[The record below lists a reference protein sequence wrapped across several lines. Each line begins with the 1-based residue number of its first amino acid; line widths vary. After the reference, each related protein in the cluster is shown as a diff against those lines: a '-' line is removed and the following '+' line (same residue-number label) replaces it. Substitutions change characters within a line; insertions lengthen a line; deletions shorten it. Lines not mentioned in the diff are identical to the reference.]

1 MSNFFTI
8 LKKELIDIIRD
19 RKTIAFTILLPI
31 LIYPVLFQV
40 MSITMKSSQEDAK
53 KEINIVIN
61 GDKDSNLSKL
71 LTSQENIKEKNYD
84 NPKKALKDGDLQLI
98 INIPSNI
105 DEEIEKGNSIDLEI
119 LIDDQSEKSTIAGSM
134 VESLINDYSK
144 SIVEARLSDL
154 NVDSKILSP
163 INIETKSGINEDG
176 TNNSNANTILGMI
189 PALIVIMLLSPTM
202 GLAADLGAGE
212 KERGTFEPLLSTSVN
227 RNSILWGKIT
237 TISIV
242 SVLTLL
248 LSMVSLLVSFKG
260 FVNSVTEGVGESI
273 NLNINIIT
281 ILFIILFCIFI
292 IIFMSTL
299 QVVISISARST
310 KEANTYLSGL
320 IIPIMILAFIPIY
333 MDVKNIGIIF
343 FNIPII
349 NSICVMK
356 EIMIGIYNTTHILI
370 VLAWHILYVAL
381 ALIVAKILFS
391 REELIF
397 RS

>member
-40 MSITMKSSQEDAK
+40 MSVTMKSSQEDAK

-98 INIPSNI
+98 INIPSNV
-105 DEEIEKGNSIDLEI
+105 DEEIESGNSVDLEI

-144 SIVEARLSDL
+144 SIVESRLSEL
-154 NVDSKILSP
+154 NVDSKILNP

-260 FVNSVTEGVGESI
+260 FVNSVTEGIGESI

-333 MDVKNIGIIF
+333 MDV
-343 FNIPII
+343 
-349 NSICVMK
+349 
-356 EIMIGIYNTTHILI
+356 
-370 VLAWHILYVAL
+370 
-381 ALIVAKILFS
+381 
-391 REELIF
+391 
-397 RS
+397 

>member
-40 MSITMKSSQEDAK
+40 MSVTMKSSQEDAK

-98 INIPSNI
+98 INIPSNV
-105 DEEIEKGNSIDLEI
+105 DEEIENGNSVDLEI
-119 LIDDQSEKSTIAGSM
+119 LIDDQSEKSTIAGSI

-144 SIVEARLSDL
+144 SIVESRLSEL
-154 NVDSKILSP
+154 NVDSKILNP

>member
-53 KEINIVIN
+53 KEINVVIN

-144 SIVEARLSDL
+144 SIVESRLSEL
-154 NVDSKILSP
+154 NVDSKILNP

-260 FVNSVTEGVGESI
+260 FVNSVTERVGESI

-370 VLAWHILYVAL
+370 VLAWHIFYVAL

>member
-40 MSITMKSSQEDAK
+40 MSVTMKSSQEDAK

-98 INIPSNI
+98 INIPSNV
-105 DEEIEKGNSIDLEI
+105 DEEIENGNSVDLEI
-119 LIDDQSEKSTIAGSM
+119 LIDDQSEKSTIAGSI

-144 SIVEARLSDL
+144 SIVESRLSEL
-154 NVDSKILSP
+154 NVDSKILNP

-370 VLAWHILYVAL
+370 VLAWHIFYVAL

>member
-31 LIYPVLFQV
+31 LIYPVLFKI
-40 MSITMKSSQEDAK
+40 MSVTMQSSQEDAK
-53 KEINIVIN
+53 KEINVVIN

-98 INIPSNI
+98 INIPSNV
-105 DEEIEKGNSIDLEI
+105 DEEIASGNSVDLEI

-144 SIVEARLSDL
+144 SIVESRLSEL

-260 FVNSVTEGVGESI
+260 FVNSVTEGMGEDI

-320 IIPIMILAFIPIY
+320 IVPIMILAFIPIY

-370 VLAWHILYVAL
+370 VLAWHIFYVVL
-381 ALIVAKILFS
+381 ALIIAKILFS

>member
-53 KEINIVIN
+53 KEINVVIN

-260 FVNSVTEGVGESI
+260 FVNSVSEGMGEGI

-370 VLAWHILYVAL
+370 VLAWHIFYVVL

>member
-98 INIPSNI
+98 INIPSNV

-144 SIVEARLSDL
+144 SIVESRLSEL

-237 TISIV
+237 TISII

-260 FVNSVTEGVGESI
+260 FVNSVTEGIGEGI

-370 VLAWHILYVAL
+370 VLAWHILYVVL

>member
-40 MSITMKSSQEDAK
+40 MSVTMKSSQEDAK

-71 LTSQENIKEKNYD
+71 LTSQENIKEKNND

-98 INIPSNI
+98 INIPSNV
-105 DEEIEKGNSIDLEI
+105 DEEIASGNSVDLEI

-144 SIVEARLSDL
+144 SIVESRLSEL
-154 NVDSKILSP
+154 NVDSKILNP

-260 FVNSVTEGVGESI
+260 FVNSVTERVGESI

-370 VLAWHILYVAL
+370 VLAWHIFYVVL

>member
-98 INIPSNI
+98 INIPSNV
-105 DEEIEKGNSIDLEI
+105 DEEIASGNSVDLEI

-144 SIVEARLSDL
+144 SIVESRLSEL

-260 FVNSVTEGVGESI
+260 FVNSVTEGMGEGI

-370 VLAWHILYVAL
+370 VLAWHIFYVAL

>member
-98 INIPSNI
+98 INIPNNV
-105 DEEIEKGNSIDLEI
+105 DEEIASGNSVDLEI

-144 SIVEARLSDL
+144 SIVESRLSEL

-260 FVNSVTEGVGESI
+260 FVNSVTEGMGEGI

-370 VLAWHILYVAL
+370 VLAWHIFYVVL

>member
-40 MSITMKSSQEDAK
+40 MSVTMKSSQEDAK

-98 INIPSNI
+98 INIPSNV
-105 DEEIEKGNSIDLEI
+105 DEEIENGNSVDLEI
-119 LIDDQSEKSTIAGSM
+119 LIDDQSEKSTIAGSI

-144 SIVEARLSDL
+144 SIVESRLSEL
-154 NVDSKILSP
+154 NVDSKILNP

-292 IIFMSTL
+292 IIFISTL

-370 VLAWHILYVAL
+370 VLAWHIFYVAL

>member
-40 MSITMKSSQEDAK
+40 MSVTMKSSQEDAK

-98 INIPSNI
+98 INIPSNV
-105 DEEIEKGNSIDLEI
+105 DEEIASGNSVDLEI

-144 SIVEARLSDL
+144 SIVESRLSEL
-154 NVDSKILSP
+154 NVDSKILNP

-242 SVLTLL
+242 SVITLL

-260 FVNSVTEGVGESI
+260 FVNSVSEGMGEDI

-370 VLAWHILYVAL
+370 VLAWHIFYVVL

>member
-1 MSNFFTI
+1 MNNFFTI

-53 KEINIVIN
+53 KEINVVIN

-98 INIPSNI
+98 INIPSNV
-105 DEEIEKGNSIDLEI
+105 DEEIEKGNSVDLEI

-144 SIVEARLSDL
+144 SIVESRLSEL

-260 FVNSVTEGVGESI
+260 FVNSVSEGMGEGI

-320 IIPIMILAFIPIY
+320 IIPIMILAFIPMY

-370 VLAWHILYVAL
+370 VLAWHIFYVVL

>member
-31 LIYPVLFQV
+31 LIYPVLFQI

-61 GDKDSNLSKL
+61 GDKDSNLAKL
-71 LTSQENIKEKNYD
+71 LTSQENIKEKDYD

-98 INIPSNI
+98 INIPSNV
-105 DEEIEKGNSIDLEI
+105 DEEIASGNSVDLEI
-119 LIDDQSEKSTIAGSM
+119 FIDDQSEKSTIAGSM

-144 SIVEARLSDL
+144 SIIESRLSEL
-154 NVDSKILSP
+154 NVDSKILRP

-260 FVNSVTEGVGESI
+260 FVNSVTEGVGEGI

>member
-1 MSNFFTI
+1 MNNFFTI

-71 LTSQENIKEKNYD
+71 LTSQENIKEKSYD

-98 INIPSNI
+98 INIPSNV
-105 DEEIEKGNSIDLEI
+105 DEEIEKGNSVDLEI
-119 LIDDQSEKSTIAGSM
+119 FIDDQSEKSTIAGSM

-144 SIVEARLSDL
+144 SIVESRLSEL

-248 LSMVSLLVSFKG
+248 LSMVSLLVSFNG
-260 FVNSVTEGVGESI
+260 FVNSVTEGIGEGI

-292 IIFMSTL
+292 IIFMSTR

-370 VLAWHILYVAL
+370 VLAWHIFYVAL
-381 ALIVAKILFS
+381 ALIIAKILFS

>member
-40 MSITMKSSQEDAK
+40 MSVTMKSSQEDAK

-98 INIPSNI
+98 INIPSNV
-105 DEEIEKGNSIDLEI
+105 DEEIASGNSVDLEI

-144 SIVEARLSDL
+144 SIVESRLSEL
-154 NVDSKILSP
+154 NVDSKILNP

-242 SVLTLL
+242 SVITLL

-260 FVNSVTEGVGESI
+260 FVNSVSEGMGEDI

-370 VLAWHILYVAL
+370 VLAWHIFYVAL

>member
-31 LIYPVLFQV
+31 LIYPVLFQI

-61 GDKDSNLSKL
+61 GDKDSNLAKL
-71 LTSQENIKEKNYD
+71 LTSQENIKEKDYD

-98 INIPSNI
+98 INIPSNV
-105 DEEIEKGNSIDLEI
+105 DEEIASGNSVDLEI
-119 LIDDQSEKSTIAGSM
+119 FIDDQSEKSTIAGSM

-144 SIVEARLSDL
+144 SIIESRLSEL

-260 FVNSVTEGVGESI
+260 FVNSVTEGIGEGI

>member
-31 LIYPVLFQV
+31 LIYPVLFQI

-61 GDKDSNLSKL
+61 GDKDSNLAKL
-71 LTSQENIKEKNYD
+71 LTSQENIKEKDYD

-98 INIPSNI
+98 INIPSNV
-105 DEEIEKGNSIDLEI
+105 DEEIASGNSVDLEI
-119 LIDDQSEKSTIAGSM
+119 FIDDQSEKSTIAGSM

-144 SIVEARLSDL
+144 SIVESRLSKLDVNSEIL
-154 NVDSKILSP
+154 NP

-260 FVNSVTEGVGESI
+260 FVNSVTEGIGEGI

>member
-53 KEINIVIN
+53 KEINVVIN

-71 LTSQENIKEKNYD
+71 LTSQENIKEKNYE

-98 INIPSNI
+98 INIPSNV
-105 DEEIEKGNSIDLEI
+105 DEEIASGNSVDLEI

-144 SIVEARLSDL
+144 SIVESRLSEL

-176 TNNSNANTILGMI
+176 TNNSSANTILGMI

-237 TISIV
+237 TISII

-260 FVNSVTEGVGESI
+260 FVNSVTEGMGEGI

-333 MDVKNIGIIF
+333 MDVKNIGVIF

-370 VLAWHILYVAL
+370 VLAWHIFYVVL

>member
-40 MSITMKSSQEDAK
+40 MSVTMKSSQEDAK

-98 INIPSNI
+98 INIPSNV
-105 DEEIEKGNSIDLEI
+105 DEEIENGNSVDLEI

-144 SIVEARLSDL
+144 SIVESRLSEL
-154 NVDSKILSP
+154 NVDSKILNP

-260 FVNSVTEGVGESI
+260 FVNSVSEGMGEGI

-370 VLAWHILYVAL
+370 VLAWHIFYVVL

>member
-40 MSITMKSSQEDAK
+40 MSVTMKSSQEDAK

-98 INIPSNI
+98 INIPSNV
-105 DEEIEKGNSIDLEI
+105 DEEIASGNSVDLEI

-144 SIVEARLSDL
+144 SIVESRLSEL
-154 NVDSKILSP
+154 NVDSKILNP

-260 FVNSVTEGVGESI
+260 FVNSVTEGIGESI

-370 VLAWHILYVAL
+370 VLAWHIFYVVL

>member
-53 KEINIVIN
+53 KEINVVIN

-71 LTSQENIKEKNYD
+71 LTSQENIKEKNYE

-98 INIPSNI
+98 INIPSNV
-105 DEEIEKGNSIDLEI
+105 DEEIASGNSVDLEI

-144 SIVEARLSDL
+144 SIVESRLSEL

-176 TNNSNANTILGMI
+176 TNNSSANTILGMI

-237 TISIV
+237 TISII
-242 SVLTLL
+242 SVLTLI

-260 FVNSVTEGVGESI
+260 FVNSVTEGMGEGI

-333 MDVKNIGIIF
+333 MDVKNIGVIF

-370 VLAWHILYVAL
+370 VLAWHIFYVVL

>member
-40 MSITMKSSQEDAK
+40 MSVTMKSSQEDAK

-98 INIPSNI
+98 INIPSNV
-105 DEEIEKGNSIDLEI
+105 DEEIASGNSVDLEI

-144 SIVEARLSDL
+144 SIVESRLSEL
-154 NVDSKILSP
+154 NVDSKILNP

-260 FVNSVTEGVGESI
+260 FVNSVTERVGESI

-370 VLAWHILYVAL
+370 VLAWHIFYVAL
-381 ALIVAKILFS
+381 VLIVAKILFS

>member
-53 KEINIVIN
+53 KEINVVIN

-260 FVNSVTEGVGESI
+260 FVNSVSEGMGEGI

>member
-40 MSITMKSSQEDAK
+40 MSVTMKSSQEDAK

-98 INIPSNI
+98 INIPSNV
-105 DEEIEKGNSIDLEI
+105 DEEIASGNSVDLEI

-144 SIVEARLSDL
+144 SIVESRLSEL
-154 NVDSKILSP
+154 NVDSKILNP

-242 SVLTLL
+242 SVITLL

-260 FVNSVTEGVGESI
+260 FVNSVTVGIGQGI

-370 VLAWHILYVAL
+370 VLAWHIFYVAL

>member
-98 INIPSNI
+98 INIPSNV
-105 DEEIEKGNSIDLEI
+105 DEEIASGNSVDLEI

-144 SIVEARLSDL
+144 SIVESRLSEL

-260 FVNSVTEGVGESI
+260 FVNSVTEGIGESI

-370 VLAWHILYVAL
+370 VLAWHIFYVAL

>member
-53 KEINIVIN
+53 KEINVVIN
-61 GDKDSNLSKL
+61 GDKDSKLSNLL
-71 LTSQENIKEKNYD
+71 NSQENIKEKNYD

-98 INIPSNI
+98 INIPSNV
-105 DEEIEKGNSIDLEI
+105 DEEIEKGNSVDLEI
-119 LIDDQSEKSTIAGSM
+119 FIDDQSEKSKIAGNM

-144 SIVEARLSDL
+144 SIVESRLSEL
-154 NVDSKILSP
+154 NVDSKILTP
-163 INIETKSGINEDG
+163 INIETKSGINKDG
-176 TNNSNANTILGMI
+176 TNNSDTNTILGMI
-189 PALIVIMLLSPTM
+189 PGLIVIMLLSPTM

-237 TISIV
+237 TISII
-242 SVLTLL
+242 SVFTLV

-260 FVNSVTEGVGESI
+260 FLNSVNERVGESI

-320 IIPIMILAFIPIY
+320 IIPIMLLAFIPIY
-333 MDVKNIGIIF
+333 MDVKNIGILF

-370 VLAWHILYVAL
+370 VLAWHIFYVAL
-381 ALIVAKILFS
+381 VLILAKILFS